1 MDWTEDIDHVLNN
14 IRINCILLNKAHKK
28 RYFELK
34 NSLKYYRLPVILS
47 ATWLVLLLLNTF
59 TRRNAF

>member
-34 NSLKYYRLPVILS
+34 NRGSPISPIFSLENMFI
-47 ATWLVLLLLNTF
+47 LLNSTLMF
-59 TRRNAF
+59 